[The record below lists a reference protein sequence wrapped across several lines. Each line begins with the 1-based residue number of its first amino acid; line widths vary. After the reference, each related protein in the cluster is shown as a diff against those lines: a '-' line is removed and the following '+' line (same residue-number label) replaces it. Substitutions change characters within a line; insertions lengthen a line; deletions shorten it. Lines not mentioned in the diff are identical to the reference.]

1 MLGAEGWFCPKL
13 RKLFGAKGVRSWE
26 GWDRLKW
33 FFLKYR
39 ETELS
44 KFVPR
49 LGSSR
54 SCSRS
59 SSSSSKRSSSCSSKG
74 SNKSRWHKGCT
85 SHEVEKCRVLLR
97 FEAEPYSCFHE
108 MEGMFCRGSRSED
121 CSLFGVYI
129 GDPLF
134 V

>member
-1 MLGAEGWFCPKL
+1 MLGAEGGFCPKL

-44 KFVPR
+44 EFVPR

-59 SSSSSKRSSSCSSKG
+59 TREVIRAGGIRAVQAMRLRNAGSSSDLKQ
-74 SNKSRWHKGCT
+74 
-85 SHEVEKCRVLLR
+85 SHTRV
-97 FEAEPYSCFHE
+97 STK
-108 MEGMFCRGSRSED
+108 
-121 CSLFGVYI
+121 
-129 GDPLF
+129 
-134 V
+134 